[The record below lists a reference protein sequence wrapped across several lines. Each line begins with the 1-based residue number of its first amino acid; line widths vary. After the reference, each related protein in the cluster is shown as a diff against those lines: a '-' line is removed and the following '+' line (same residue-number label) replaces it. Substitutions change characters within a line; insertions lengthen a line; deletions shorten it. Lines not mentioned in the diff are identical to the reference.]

1 MSVSWRKQANVFH
14 LEATLP
20 ERVGGEF
27 VVPRPGQ
34 GLLRLV
40 NNGVERPVPPA
51 VQKADGVESSP
62 RTVTLQVAP
71 GIHRVQLTVSD
82 EDSLSETR

>member
-1 MSVSWRKQANVFH
+1 MCVSWKKQANVFH

-20 ERVGGEF
+20 ERVGGEL

-40 NNGVERPVPPA
+40 HNGVERGVPPTG
-51 VQKADGVESSP
+51 QQADGVESSP

-71 GIHRVQLTVSD
+71 GSHHVQLMIGD
-82 EDSLSETR
+82 N